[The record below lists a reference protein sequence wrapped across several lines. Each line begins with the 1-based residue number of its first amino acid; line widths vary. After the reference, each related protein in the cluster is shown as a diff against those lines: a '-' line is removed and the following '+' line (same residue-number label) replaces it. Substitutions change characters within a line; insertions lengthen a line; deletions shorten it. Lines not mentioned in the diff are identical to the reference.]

1 VTFTPA
7 VIACESAPAA
17 SSLMTSHNRIEIV
30 LPDRLRL
37 IADATLDA
45 IAEGP
50 RCARGTALERAAH
63 DQSKAWM
70 AVSTCHPSPT
80 STAIILHVFR
90 VFQRPSGASSK
101 PSLALKG

>member
-50 RCARGTALERAAH
+50 RCARGYSA
-63 DQSKAWM
+63 
-70 AVSTCHPSPT
+70 
-80 STAIILHVFR
+80 
-90 VFQRPSGASSK
+90 
-101 PSLALKG
+101 